1 MKKKLIFLFQIIF
14 IYILFLSISFA
25 DLQKNLIN
33 KITAT
38 KTLSFNFKQNI
49 AEKVEFG
56 NCYIKY
62 PLLMKCIYQN
72 LKQKSVISNGKTV
85 AIIKKKYKKIYY
97 YPIRTTP
104 LFIIL
109 KKKLIFLFQ
118 IIFIYILFLSISF
131 ADLQKNLINKI
142 TATKT
147 LSFNFKQNIA
157 EKVEFGNCYIKYPL
171 LMKCIY
177 QNLKQKSVISNGK
190 TVAIIKKKY
199 KKIYYYPIRT
209 TPLFI
214 ILKKEKILH
223 LIRNNKP
230 TKIDSSI
237 IEFELN
243 EKKSNKLK
251 ILFDKNSLEF
261 KGWKTKDAYSNDVTF
276 IIYDLKTNEI
286 IEDEFF
292 KIPKEEDL

>member
-1 MKKKLIFLFQIIF
+1 MKKKIIFLFQIIF
-14 IYILFLSISFA
+14 IYIIFISISFA

-38 KTLSFNFKQNI
+38 KTLSFNFKQKI

-72 LKQKSVISNGKTV
+72 LKQKSVISNGRTV

-97 YPIRTTP
+97 YPI
-104 LFIIL
+104 
-109 KKKLIFLFQ
+109 K
-118 IIFIYILFLSISF
+118 
-131 ADLQKNLINKI
+131 
-142 TATKT
+142 
-147 LSFNFKQNIA
+147 
-157 EKVEFGNCYIKYPL
+157 
-171 LMKCIY
+171 
-177 QNLKQKSVISNGK
+177 
-190 TVAIIKKKY
+190 
-199 KKIYYYPIRT
+199 T

-223 LIRNNKP
+223 VIRNNKP
-230 TKIDSSI
+230 TKIDSSV
-237 IEFELN
+237 IEFELI

-251 ILFDKNSLEF
+251 IFFDRDSLEF
-261 KGWKTKDAYSNDVTF
+261 KGWKTIDAYSNNVSF
-276 IIYDLKTNEI
+276 IINDLKTNEI